1 MTPYKLQKRKERWK
15 KLAALLHELFPPSKT
30 VLHYTTAW
38 ELVVAVALS
47 AQTTDAQVNKVVR
60 PLFKK
65 YKKLQDYCSASLE
78 DFERDVSS
86 VNYYKTKA
94 KNILAAAKVLRD
106 EFGGEVPGTLAELQK
121 LPGVGRKTANVVQSN
136 WFEKA
141 EGIAVDTHVRRF
153 AIRFDLTDHDTPTA
167 IEQDLLQVIPP
178 AEWLYASHYMIDY
191 GRTIAPAREYDIT
204 QDPLIQVYPQAGKR
218 FRV

>member
-1 MTPYKLQKRKERWK
+1 MTPYKLQQRKERWK
-15 KLAALLHELFPPSKT
+15 KLAVLLHELFPPSKT

-47 AQTTDAQVNKVVR
+47 AQTTDAQVNKVVK

-65 YKKLQDYCSASLE
+65 YKKLEDYCSVSLE
-78 DFERDVSS
+78 EFEKDIAS
-86 VNYYKTKA
+86 VNYYKSKA
-94 KNILAAAKVLRD
+94 RNIHAAAKILRD
-106 EFGGEVPGTLAELQK
+106 TFGGEVPDTIEQLRK

-136 WFEKA
+136 WFEKS

-153 AIRFDLTDHDTPTA
+153 AIRFDLTDHHKPDQ
-167 IEQDLLQVIPP
+167 IEQDLLQIVPYE
-178 AEWLYASHYMIDY
+178 EWIYASHYMIDY

-204 QDPLIQVYPQAGKR
+204 QDPLLKIYPKAGKKLR
-218 FRV
+218 I

>member
-1 MTPYKLQKRKERWK
+1 MTPYKLKQRKERWK

-47 AQTTDAQVNKVVR
+47 AQTTDAQVNKVVK

-65 YKKLQDYCSASLE
+65 YKKLDDYCTVSLQE
-78 DFERDVSS
+78 FEKDVSS
-86 VNYYKTKA
+86 VNYYKSKA
-94 KNILAAAKVLRD
+94 RNIHAAAQVLRD
-106 EFGGEVPGTLAELQK
+106 GFYGEVPDTIAELQK

-153 AIRFDLTDHDTPTA
+153 AIRFDLTDQDSPSK
-167 IEQDLLQVIPP
+167 IEQDLLRIIPQN
-178 AEWLYASHYMIDY
+178 EWMYASHYMIDY
-191 GRTIAPAREYDIT
+191 GRTIAPARVYDT
-204 QDPLIQVYPQAGKR
+204 SQDPLVAVYPAAGKR

>member
-1 MTPYKLQKRKERWK
+1 MTPYKLKQRKERWK
-15 KLAALLHELFPPSKT
+15 KLAAILHGLFPANKT
-30 VLHYTTAW
+30 VLYYTTAW

-47 AQTTDAQVNKVVR
+47 AQTTDVQVNKVVK

-65 YKKLQDYCSASLE
+65 YEKLDDYCRVSLRE
-78 DFERDVSS
+78 FENDVSS

-94 KNILAAAKVLRD
+94 RNIHTAAKVLRD
-106 EFGGEVPGTLAELQK
+106 EFDGEVPDTIAQLQK

-153 AIRFDLTDHDTPTA
+153 AIRFDLTDQDSPSR
-167 IEQDLLQVIPP
+167 IEQDLLRIIPQN
-178 AEWLYASHYMIDY
+178 EWMYASHYMIDY
-191 GRTIAPAREYDIT
+191 GRTIAPARVYDT
-204 QDPLIQVYPQAGKR
+204 SQDPLVAVYPAAGKR